1 MNIFTVNYVCLVALT
16 PSLSFSAVA
25 HEQAETPTLLSDR
38 LIAFPDTANYQTLT
52 VDLHTHS
59 VFSDGHVWPNIRVSE
74 AQQDGLDAVAI
85 TEHLEYQPHL
95 TDIPHKDRN
104 RAYQIAAE
112 AAEGSNVIVLRGSE
126 ITREEPVGHINA
138 IFINDA
144 NRLLYVEGA
153 AKTSDDPRI
162 FGHAAIQWPAQNAVE
177 AAHKQGAFMFW
188 NHPNWSNRKTSGI
201 TKMPS
206 FHQKNAKNGLLHGIE
221 VANSKWYAEAA
232 FQTALDYNLTLIGT
246 SDVHDLI
253 DWDYTPHQGGHRPV
267 TLIFAKEKSADSI
280 KEALF
285 ARRTVVWFKN
295 LLIGREIDLSPLLK
309 ASLEITDM
317 RYQPGTVIVEIDIKN
332 RSDANFEARYDGP
345 HSLGLT
351 SDRFVIEAHKTTT
364 IEIKPGARID
374 NIQLPL
380 ILENTLVDPNTHGK
394 ITLSANL

>member
-1 MNIFTVNYVCLVALT
+1 MNLYPVNFVCLVTLIT
-16 PSLSFSAVA
+16 SFSSSAPA
-25 HEQAETPTLLSDR
+25 HEQAETSAVLNER
-38 LIAFPDTANYQTLT
+38 IIMFPDTVNYQTLA

-95 TDIPHKDRN
+95 ADIPHQDRN

-112 AAEGSNVIVLRGSE
+112 AAKGSNVIVLRGSE

-138 IFINDA
+138 IFIDDA
-144 NRLLYVEGA
+144 NKLLYAEGT
-153 AKTSDDPRI
+153 AKTSNDPHI
-162 FGHAAIQWPAQNAVE
+162 FGYAAIQWPAQNAVE

-201 TKMPS
+201 TKMAS

-232 FQTALDYNLTLIGT
+232 FQTAPDYNLTLIGT

-267 TLIFAKEKSADSI
+267 TLVFAKEKSADSI

-295 LLIGREIDLSPLLK
+295 LLIGRQTDLYPLLK

-317 RYQPGTVIVEIDIKN
+317 RYQAGTVIVEIDIKN
-332 RSDANFEARYDGP
+332 RSDANFEARYNGP

-351 SDRFVIEAHKTTT
+351 SDRFLIEAHKTTT

-374 NIQLPL
+374 TIQLPL
-380 ILENTLVDPNTHGK
+380 ILENTLIDPNTHGT
-394 ITLSANL
+394 IILSANL